1 MFRTLVLAAALGSWT
16 LPALAQDWAKQKL
29 EKSPRH
35 GEYVDIKNGDRTLH
49 AFVVYPEVSQKATA
63 VIVIHEIF
71 GLTDWAKLAA
81 DEFAA
86 AGYIAIAPDMISGA
100 EAGTDARRAIS
111 KLPPA
116 QVISDL
122 TAAQNYVK
130 SLPAANGKVA
140 VAGFC
145 WGGGKSFDFA
155 AHGKDLAAAFVFYG
169 VAPKKEAMAKIA
181 CPVYGFYAQNDAR
194 ITTTVPQTEKS
205 MQVAGK
211 QYQVVTYP
219 GAGHGFMRA
228 GEAPDASE
236 PNHEAR
242 DAAWKRLKEVLA
254 KL

>member
-16 LPALAQDWAKQKL
+16 LPALVQDWAKQKL

-111 KLPPA
+111 KLPLCRSSRIDRGA
-116 QVISDL
+116 ELRQIS
-122 TAAQNYVK
+122 
-130 SLPAANGKVA
+130 
-140 VAGFC
+140 AGGQRQ
-145 WGGGKSFDFA
+145 GGRG
-155 AHGKDLAAAFVFYG
+155 
-169 VAPKKEAMAKIA
+169 
-181 CPVYGFYAQNDAR
+181 
-194 ITTTVPQTEKS
+194 
-205 MQVAGK
+205 
-211 QYQVVTYP
+211 
-219 GAGHGFMRA
+219 
-228 GEAPDASE
+228 
-236 PNHEAR
+236 
-242 DAAWKRLKEVLA
+242 RLL
-254 KL
+254 LGRR